1 MKIVDD
7 AGRLNDVARRA
18 WDSGVVMDIGHGTGS
33 FAYATAEPLMADG
46 LVPDVISTD
55 LHQLSI
61 KGPAY
66 DLPTTMSKFLHLGMP
81 LRDVV
86 RATTSRPA
94 ELLGL
99 DDVGTLRAGAVA
111 DVALFRLLPGRFPL
125 YDIWGEMREAERLLV
140 NELTL
145 VGGEVLERLPPQA
158 PAPWAEEPI
167 WPELQKQFSDR
178 LREMRDRGHTPA
190 ALRAAAERSLD

>member
-1 MKIVDD
+1 
-7 AGRLNDVARRA
+7 
-18 WDSGVVMDIGHGTGS
+18 
-33 FAYATAEPLMADG
+33 
-46 LVPDVISTD
+46 
-55 LHQLSI
+55 
-61 KGPAY
+61 
-66 DLPTTMSKFLHLGMP
+66 MP

-99 DDVGTLRAGAVA
+99 DGVGTLAPGAPA

-125 YDIWGEMREAERLLV
+125 YDIWGELRQAERLLV

-145 VGGEVLERLPPQA
+145 VGGEVFEPLPPQA

-167 WPELQKQFSDR
+167 WPALQKQFSDR
-178 LREMRDRGHTPA
+178 LQEMRDRGHTPA
-190 ALRAAAERSLD
+190 ALRAEAERSLGH